1 MTEPV
6 VVERLVKASPD
17 AVFAFF
23 TDPRRWL
30 RWQGVDATIE
40 PRPGGAFRVNVQ
52 GDGYASGVVLE
63 VDVPRRFV
71 FTWGW
76 EMPDNPV
83 PPGST
88 TVEIELLPDPAGTL
102 VRLTHRDLP
111 EPTRPLHAEG
121 WSHYVQRLTIAAAGE
136 DPGSDPW
143 VSR

>member
-6 VVERLVKASPD
+6 VVERLVKAPPE

-40 PRPGGAFRVNVQ
+40 PRPGGTFRVNVQ

-111 EPTRPLHAEG
+111 EPTRPPHAEG
-121 WSHYVQRLTIAAAGE
+121 WAHYVDRLAIVATDE
-136 DPGSDPW
+136 DPGPDPW
-143 VSR
+143 IR